1 MYESP
6 TVVQNLKIG
15 IKEMTDYVIA
25 FLVMVFFLT
34 IYFAEDERT
43 DQAYIEWVERAN
55 ERHNGLTDQENWELQ
70 DSLWELI
77 RYEGELFDV
86 QEGDS
91 IMVKKK

>member
-1 MYESP
+1 MCEVL

-55 ERHNGLTDQENWELQ
+55 ERHNGLTDEENWEVQ
-70 DSLWELI
+70 EGWELI
-77 RYEGELFDV
+77 RYEGDFDI

>member
-1 MYESP
+1 MCEVL

-55 ERHNGLTDQENWELQ
+55 
-70 DSLWELI
+70 
-77 RYEGELFDV
+77 
-86 QEGDS
+86 
-91 IMVKKK
+91 